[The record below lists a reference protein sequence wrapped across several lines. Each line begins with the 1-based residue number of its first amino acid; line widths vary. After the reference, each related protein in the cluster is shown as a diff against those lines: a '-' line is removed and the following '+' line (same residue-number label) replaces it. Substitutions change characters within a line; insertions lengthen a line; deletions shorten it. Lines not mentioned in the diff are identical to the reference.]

1 MYQYFFPFYC
11 WVIFKWIARTCFIY
25 LSDSGPS
32 PPLAFRNNVA
42 VNIHIQVF
50 VGMYASISVGCV
62 ARSELAGSYCDSV
75 FDPWRSHQTVF
86 HEGCTTL
93 HLYQQTPRIPLSP
106 HMLFPVFLT
115 LAILVGIKWYFL
127 MFYFPNVIEHLF
139 ICFLASCVSFFEKMS
154 ILILCP
160 LKNWFVFFYY

>member
-1 MYQYFFPFYC
+1 M
-11 WVIFKWIARTCFIY
+11 
-25 LSDSGPS
+25 
-32 PPLAFRNNVA
+32 
-42 VNIHIQVF
+42 NIHIQVF

-106 HMLFPVFLT
+106 HVLFPVFLT

-139 ICFLASCVSFFEKMS
+139 IGFLAICVSFFEKMS

-160 LKNWFVFFYY
+160 LKNWFVFFFFFIKWLLFFYFFSNFILFLNFT